1 MHADARKST
10 KADGWLGNG
19 WVTVRVV
26 AKELQRVAK
35 GCRAPLG
42 TGESEREKK
51 KAPALESVRALSV

>member
-19 WVTVRVV
+19 WVTVCVVVEGLRLV
-26 AKELQRVAK
+26 AKVADA
-35 GCRAPLG
+35 RRWVR
-42 TGESEREKK
+42 ESEREKK